1 MVIGGDVT
9 EGGDRLL
16 KALRAR
22 LGPRTPIMTGELVF
36 TPVSEVLKRAGRA
49 ALGLYVSTVNIPGA
63 ARDLSPAAR
72 QFLRDL
78 GTPQPLPFVLE
89 AGQAAE
95 LVLQAIARSD
105 GTRAS
110 VLKELRAAD
119 VKNGLLG
126 SFHFNRNGDITPAT
140 VIIVRIT
147 GSTPLGSGLDRSLQ
161 GAVLDRIVKIP
172 AALAG

>member
-1 MVIGGDVT
+1 
-9 EGGDRLL
+9 
-16 KALRAR
+16 
-22 LGPRTPIMTGELVF
+22 
-36 TPVSEVLKRAGRA
+36 VSS
-49 ALGLYVSTVNIPGA
+49 VSIPGA

-78 GTPQPLPFVLE
+78 GTPHPLPFVLE

-110 VLKELRAAD
+110 VLKELRAAN
-119 VKNGLLG
+119 VKNGILG
-126 SFHFNRNGDITPAT
+126 SFHFNRNGDITPAA

-147 GSTPLGSGLDRSLQ
+147 GSSPPGSGLDSALQ
-161 GAVLDRIVKIP
+161 GAVVERIVKIP
-172 AALAG
+172 ASLAG

>member
-1 MVIGGDVT
+1 VVIGGDFS

-22 LGPRTPIMTGELVF
+22 LGPRTTIVTGEGF

-49 ALGLYVSTVNIPGA
+49 ALGLYVSSVNIPGA
-63 ARDLSPAAR
+63 ARNLTPAAR

-78 GTPQPLPFVLE
+78 GTTEPLPWVLE

-110 VLKELRAAD
+110 VLKELRAAE

-147 GSTPLGSGLDRSLQ
+147 GSTPPGSGLDSSLQ

-172 AALAG
+172 ASLAR